1 MTLTVT
7 TEERRR
13 LALAATGAELRAD
26 DTGAERFVG
35 LASPF
40 NSRAAIGNPK
50 TWGFFEEFT
59 PGCYTKTLSEG
70 DQRMLIDHD
79 SYYVVSRASAGT
91 LTLAQSARGLEVDSA
106 LDNDLSYVRDLKAN
120 LRNGNITGMSIGF
133 YVVKDQWSL
142 IEVEEEGD
150 DGKIRVYE
158 AELRTIQEVRLIE
171 VSAVTFPAFV
181 DTEAELKSVAS
192 ALALRADVGA
202 VERRAVHRPEL
213 RDILQVI
220 APREPGEST
229 RADES
234 TEPGET
240 TRRHVEKID
249 LALRGLAA
257 RFPGLKLPTA

>member
-13 LALAATGAELRAD
+13 LALDATGAELRAD
-26 DTGAERFVG
+26 DTGSERFVG

-40 NSRAAIGNPK
+40 GVRAAIGNPK
-50 TWGFFEEFT
+50 TWGFFEEFSY
-59 PGCYTKTLSEG
+59 GAYTKTLTEG

-79 SYYVVSRASAGT
+79 SYYVVSRVSAGS
-91 LTLAQSARGLEVDSA
+91 LGLAQSTRGLGVDSA
-106 LDNDLSYVRDLKAN
+106 LDVELSYVRDLKAN

-133 YVVKDQWSL
+133 YVVKDNWSM

-158 AELRTIQEVRLIE
+158 AELRVIQEVRLIE
-171 VSAVTFPAFV
+171 VSAVTFPAFI
-181 DTEAELKSVAS
+181 DTEAELNSVS
-192 ALALRADVGA
+192 AALLCRGDVGA
-202 VERRAVHRPEL
+202 IESRAVHRPEL

-220 APREPGEST
+220 KREPGEST
-229 RADES
+229 RVDET

-240 TRRHVEKID
+240 TRRHVEEID
-249 LALRGLAA
+249 LAMRAWQARIPALRTPA
-257 RFPGLKLPTA
+257 

>member
-13 LALAATGAELRAD
+13 LALTATGAELRAD
-26 DTGAERFVG
+26 DAGTERFVG

-40 NSRAAIGNPK
+40 NVRAPIGNPK
-50 TWGFFEEFT
+50 TWGFFEEFM
-59 PGCYTKTLSEG
+59 PGCFTKTLQEG

-79 SYYVVSRASAGT
+79 SYYVVSRVSADT
-91 LTLAQSARGLEVDSA
+91 LKLAQSARGLEVDSA
-106 LDNDLSYVRDLKAN
+106 LDDELSYVRDLKAN

-133 YVVKDQWSL
+133 YVVKDTWTM

-150 DGKIRVYE
+150 DGKVRVYQ
-158 AELRTIQEVRLIE
+158 AELRTVQEVRLIE

-202 VERRAVHRPEL
+202 IERRAAYRPEL
-213 RDILQVI
+213 RDLLQVVT
-220 APREPGEST
+220 REPGEST
-229 RADES
+229 RADET
-234 TEPGET
+234 TEPEHP
-240 TRRHVEKID
+240 TRRHLDTVD
-249 LALRGLAA
+249 LAMRGLAA
-257 RFPGLKLPTA
+257 RYGLKHPA